1 MDFVESLK
9 NYLSDK
15 GSAPF
20 IGTPRWKSPS
30 SFCVYV
36 KMNEKDSI
44 FYRLKVNKDKDSYK
58 INKVEPI
65 VRFDE
70 NYSPWDSTIK
80 QTQTVFNSF
89 PGIMGVAN
97 RTVNRS
103 LI

>member
-1 MDFVESLK
+1 MDFLESLK
-9 NYLSDK
+9 NYLSEK
-15 GSAPF
+15 GSNP
-20 IGTPRWKSPS
+20 ILSEPRWKTPS
-30 SFCVYV
+30 NFSIYV
-36 KMNEKDSI
+36 RMDEGDNI
-44 FYRLKVNKDKDSYK
+44 FYRVRVIKEKDLYK

-65 VRFDE
+65 VRFHE
-70 NYSPWDSTIK
+70 NYSLWDSTIK

>member
-1 MDFVESLK
+1 MDFLESLK
-9 NYLSDK
+9 NYLSEK
-15 GSAPF
+15 GSKP
-20 IGTPRWKSPS
+20 TLSEPRWKSPS
-30 SFCVYV
+30 RFSLYV
-36 KMNEKDSI
+36 KMNEEDNI
-44 FYRLKVNKDKDSYK
+44 FYRVRVIKEKDLYK

-65 VRFDE
+65 IRFHE
-70 NYSPWDSTIK
+70 NYSPWDSTVK

>member
-1 MDFVESLK
+1 MDFLESLK
-9 NYLSDK
+9 NYLSES
-15 GSAPF
+15 GSKP
-20 IGTPRWKSPS
+20 TLTKPRWKSPS
-30 SFCVYV
+30 SFSFYV
-36 KMNEKDSI
+36 KMNEEDNLIYRVRVIKEKD
-44 FYRLKVNKDKDSYK
+44 LYK
-58 INKVEPI
+58 INKVEPV
-65 VRFDE
+65 VRFHE